1 MTGEQKR
8 VIELYLTTDLTYSQI
23 GEIIDGTRGKI
34 AGIVHRHC
42 PPTAAKRGTT
52 NAGLRKPKALTE
64 AEIDAAAQLLANKA
78 TLITVMAE
86 LHVGMPRARRLLAEA
101 YQRQVGDRQRQVQD
115 AQQPKGCRWI
125 DGDVRDD
132 DWHYCQQPQATD
144 SSYCGYHHALCYRG
158 FGEGRSAP
166 RVGSFLRGG
175 IATWR

>member
-52 NAGLRKPKALTE
+52 NAGLRQPKALTE
-64 AEIDAAAQLLANKA
+64 AEIDAAAQLLASGA
-78 TLITVMAE
+78 TLIDAMRE
-86 LHVGMPRARRLLAEA
+86 LQVGAPRAKRLMAEA
-101 YQRQVGDRQRQVQD
+101 YQRQAVDARPQNE

-125 DGDVRDD
+125 DGDVRGD
-132 DWHYCQQPQATD
+132 DWRYCQRAQAVG
-144 SSYCGYHHALCYRG
+144 SSYCGYHHGLCHRG
-158 FGEGRSAP
+158 LGDGQEANG
-166 RVGSFLRGG
+166 VGSFLRRG